1 MSQALYPEPGGLRD
15 DVHFM
20 ELTVFSGT
28 ANRALGESLAHA
40 LGRSLGRAHLERF
53 PDGEQYVE
61 IQEDVRGRNVCL
73 IQPTVPP
80 VGENLLE
87 LLLMADACWRAGAAR
102 LMAVVPYFGY
112 ARQDRRTHPGEALG
126 GKLVVDLLERGRFER
141 VVAVHLHTPAL
152 EGCFGMPL
160 EHLDPA
166 HLLAEAA
173 RPHAG
178 PGAVVVS
185 PDLGAVKM
193 AERYARQLGLPLAIV
208 HKRRTSGSEVSV
220 RGLVGEVHGLRPII
234 VDDMISTAGTIAATA
249 ETVLKAGCADD
260 ITVVTTHALL
270 VGPAVE
276 RLSQVPIRRLISTD
290 SVPLTRALPFE
301 HRVVGLAPLLAD
313 AICRVTSDRR

>member
-1 MSQALYPEPGGLRD
+1 
-15 DVHFM
+15 M

-28 ANRALGESLAHA
+28 ANRALGENLART
-40 LGRSLGRAHLERF
+40 LGRPLGRCHLERF
-53 PDGEQYVE
+53 PDGELYVE

-73 IQPTVPP
+73 IQPTAPP
-80 VGENLLE
+80 VGEHLME

-112 ARQDRRTHPGEALG
+112 ARQDRRGKPGEALG

-141 VVAVHLHTPAL
+141 LVAVHLHTPAL

-160 EHLDPA
+160 EHLDA
-166 HLLAEAA
+166 SHLLAEAA

-178 PGAVVVS
+178 EGAVVVS
-185 PDLGAVKM
+185 PDLGAVKL

-208 HKRRTSGSEVSV
+208 HKRRMSGSEVSV
-220 RGLVGEVHGLRPII
+220 RGLVGEVRGLRPII

-249 ETVLKAGCADD
+249 ETVLKEGCTED
-260 ITVVTTHALL
+260 ITVVATHALL

-290 SVPLTRALPFE
+290 SVPQQRTLPFDHE
-301 HRVVGLAPLLAD
+301 VVGLAPLLAD
-313 AICRVTSDRR
+313 AICRVTSERR